1 MFRPILLRMTT
12 ARRER
17 RIQLILPNVDQPDE
31 ARIGV
36 VVLRPICTEWLQRAA
51 PSNRV
56 EHDRV
61 NVAQASFTS
70 SGYNHEEQ
78 NTAGWLTPNDD
89 GLTR

>member
-1 MFRPILLRMTT
+1 MVTTGGEQRFGPVRM
-12 ARRER
+12 
-17 RIQLILPNVDQPDE
+17 
-31 ARIGV
+31 
-36 VVLRPICTEWLQRAA
+36 
-51 PSNRV
+51 SFNRV

-89 GLTR
+89 GLTQ